1 MKMSDSNDKDH
12 GKDVPVAIVT
22 SKVIF
27 IKDCRRP
34 PRMSAHRQPKPE
46 GTLTK
51 QQGADHTLSGKES
64 G

>member
-46 GTLTK
+46 GTSIK
-51 QQGADHTLSGKES
+51 QQGADHPLIVKES